1 MSTSPQVSLMGR
13 IAVSAKLITQE
24 QLLEA
29 LRAQDHM
36 GTTKHLGDI
45 LLELGYISQAQL
57 EWLRRAQ
64 ATLVERQHQA
74 EAEAQR
80 QAQIE
85 QQKSFT
91 KSCSIVIPPGEAL
104 ARPAPAAPASPPVA
118 APTVQVSP
126 AGERKLDM
134 SGAAVAARLQTVSDL
149 LDLCQA
155 LGQKGPPAN
164 PTEPA

>member
-45 LLELGYISQAQL
+45 FLNLAYTPQARR
-57 EWLRRAQ
+57 EGRRRAQ

-91 KSCSIVIPPGEAL
+91 KSCSIVIPPGEVL

-134 SGAAVAARLQTVSDL
+134 SGAAVAAPLQTVSTL
-149 LDLCQA
+149 FDLCRA
-155 LGQKGPPAN
+155 LGKKGPPAN
-164 PTEPA
+164 PTGPV